1 MLSLVLS
8 SFDQRIQT
16 MKTLKKL
23 LPGELFTVRLPLFY
37 TQTFSTIIR
46 IFVMIYGF

>member
-1 MLSLVLS
+1 MLSLALF

-23 LPGELFTVRLPLFY
+23 LPHDLLAVQLPMFY
-37 TQTFSTIIR
+37 TQTLYTIIR
-46 IFVMIYGF
+46 IFVIIYGF